1 IELKQ
6 ASPLWD
12 KQLTLHSSTVDGA
25 IYVSSKD
32 GTKTQNCSV
41 AVTIPQSWMN
51 DFGDNNHN
59 LNLSFTD
66 KTAFDTISS
75 PGYRK
80 PNGGGGVG
88 ACDVYSNVN
97 NYTPLKPDL
106 QGSGSV
112 EFEAYTTNPESST
125 FFSVPLTGSRMDAG
139 KLSSITVN

>member
-25 IYVSSKD
+25 IYVSTKD

-41 AVTIPQSWMN
+41 PVSVLQSWMN

-66 KTAFDTISS
+66 KTAYDTINW

-80 PNGGGGVG
+80 PNGGGGIG
-88 ACDVYSNVN
+88 ACDY
-97 NYTPLKPDL
+97 YDGRQHLALKPDL
-106 QGSGSV
+106 QGSGNV
-112 EFEAYTTNPESST
+112 EFEAYTKNPESST